1 VTCSILP
8 GLAYDCPMK
17 QGEAIGR
24 SGSRP
29 RTSGAFGHAV
39 FHVALNANKGLQ
51 EHPIHRG
58 LSKWCLSF
66 VCPACIR
73 QAREQFAN
81 LVRTWIKLAD
91 DLERTL
97 AFVDALNED
106 TEPQRRTG

>member
-1 VTCSILP
+1 
-8 GLAYDCPMK
+8 MK

-39 FHVALNANKGLQ
+39 FHVALTPTKASRSTRSY
-51 EHPIHRG
+51 RG

-81 LVRTWIKLAD
+81 LARTWIKLAD

-97 AFVDALNED
+97 AFVDALNEE